1 MITKML
7 NDLKEEDLR
16 ALLSRDVGITDVL
29 NSVNEIVME
38 VGEKGDEALFKFT
51 EKFEGARLDELRVG
65 QEEIDAAYDLVEDRL
80 KEALADAADNIFHF
94 HRQQKDRD
102 LWLTEVAPGVTVGQK
117 TVPLDSVGA
126 YVPGGRASY
135 PSSALMNVIPAKVA
149 DVGRIV
155 VCTPPKSDGSVTPLT
170 LVAADMAGADEI
182 YKLGGAQA
190 IAAMGLGTESLERV
204 QKIVGPGN
212 VYVTAAK
219 MLLRGSVEID
229 FPAGPSEVLILADRT
244 ADPGV
249 IAADMIAQGEH
260 DPRSI
265 SVLVTTDD
273 LMASAVLEELSI
285 QATGGVPQRYH
296 PAEPGSQCC
305 SPGRGY
311 GRGPGLLQCLCAG
324 TFGDHHRRSHG
335 GFSVHSKC
343 WVRLPGQVH
352 SGGGRRLCQRHQP
365 CASHLRIFQGFLR
378 P

>member
-155 VCTPPKSDGSVTPLT
+155 VCTPPKSGTP
-170 LVAADMAGADEI
+170 A
-182 YKLGGAQA
+182 
-190 IAAMGLGTESLERV
+190 R
-204 QKIVGPGN
+204 
-212 VYVTAAK
+212 
-219 MLLRGSVEID
+219 
-229 FPAGPSEVLILADRT
+229 
-244 ADPGV
+244 
-249 IAADMIAQGEH
+249 
-260 DPRSI
+260 
-265 SVLVTTDD
+265 
-273 LMASAVLEELSI
+273 
-285 QATGGVPQRYH
+285 
-296 PAEPGSQCC
+296 
-305 SPGRGY
+305 
-311 GRGPGLLQCLCAG
+311 
-324 TFGDHHRRSHG
+324 
-335 GFSVHSKC
+335 
-343 WVRLPGQVH
+343 
-352 SGGGRRLCQRHQP
+352 
-365 CASHLRIFQGFLR
+365 
-378 P
+378 

>member
-1 MITKML
+1 MIAKML
-7 NDLKEEDLR
+7 SDLKEEDLR
-16 ALLSRDVGITDVL
+16 SLLTRDVGINDVL
-29 NSVNEIVME
+29 ETVNEIVME
-38 VGEKGDEALFKFT
+38 VGEKGDEALFAFT
-51 EKFEGARLDELRVG
+51 EKFEGAKLNELRVSL
-65 QEEIDAAYDLVEDRL
+65 EEIDAAYDLVEERL

-94 HRQQKDRD
+94 HRQQKDRE
-102 LWLTEVAPGVTVGQK
+102 LWLSEVAPGVTVGQK

-135 PSSALMNVIPAKVA
+135 PSSALMNIIPAKVA

-155 VCTPPKSDGSVTPLT
+155 VCTPPQKDGSVTPLT

-249 IAADMIAQGEH
+249 IAADQTICEGDDVAAFT
-260 DPRSI
+260 S
-265 SVLVTTDD
+265 TTP
-273 LMASAVLEELSI
+273 
-285 QATGGVPQRYH
+285 ATGDGTISYKWQLSSD
-296 PAEPGSQCC
+296 GSTW
-305 SPGRGY
+305 SGY
-311 GRGPGLLQCLCAG
+311 I
-324 TFGDHHRRSHG
+324 
-335 GFSVHSKC
+335 
-343 WVRLPGQVH
+343 
-352 SGGGRRLCQRHQP
+352 SGATGETLD
-365 CASHLRIFQGFLR
+365 
-378 P
+378 